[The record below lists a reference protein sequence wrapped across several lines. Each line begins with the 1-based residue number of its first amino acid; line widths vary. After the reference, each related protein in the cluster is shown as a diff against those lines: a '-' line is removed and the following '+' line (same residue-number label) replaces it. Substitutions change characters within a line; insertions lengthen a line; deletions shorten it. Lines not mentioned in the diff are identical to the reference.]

1 MWRRG
6 VLTGRRFRTSA
17 LAGCA
22 VVALATLAAC
32 IPIEDQVIQPRDPS
46 LTGRVLSYEGN
57 DQYGLALSGSTVVA
71 SGATSN
77 TGQNTRITFSPAD
90 ATPLADEQSCATWSS
105 QTTGHDQQGAALRMI
120 AADDGTTKGLT
131 VTKNIWY
138 AGNWIFN
145 VHTWDTSQSQVFTQI
160 GQFDLGTVFRQG
172 NYPIALPWSICAR
185 VVDNTLSFI
194 VWPTDQAQP
203 AWDDPNYG
211 GSVTL
216 PSAGTTPVCRAGT
229 SGTWPQR
236 TRPCSPRARQARCRP
251 PLGLRPGS
259 KRPRQR
265 LRPGPPPPSRQRRSE
280 REVGGQTG
288 RSP

>member
-1 MWRRG
+1 MGKLGCGGAG

-216 PSAGTTPVCRAGT
+216 PVGWNYPGVPGWYIGHLAAADQALFASRTAGPVPSA
-229 SGTWPQR
+229 SGPQAR
-236 TRPCSPRARQARCRP
+236 IQAPAPAVAPRAPTAIASAP
-251 PLGLRPGS
+251 
-259 KRPRQR
+259 
-265 LRPGPPPPSRQRRSE
+265 
-280 REVGGQTG
+280 
-288 RSP
+288 